1 MRGFIT
7 FSTHLV
13 LSEQTTQSLSFLPGK
28 KKILTK
34 KVIIYITDNYVPTSK

>member
-7 FSTHLV
+7 FSTYLV

-28 KKILTK
+28 KKNSYQKGHHL
-34 KVIIYITDNYVPTSK
+34 YH